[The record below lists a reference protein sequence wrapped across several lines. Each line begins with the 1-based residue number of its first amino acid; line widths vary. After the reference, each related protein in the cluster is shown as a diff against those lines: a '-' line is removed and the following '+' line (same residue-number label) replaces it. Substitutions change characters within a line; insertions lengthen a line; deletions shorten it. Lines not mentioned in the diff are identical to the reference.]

1 MVIQYYNSF
10 MQYFAID
17 FFKIYIH
24 RITENIV
31 ISVFFYVKITNNGC
45 YISKKQKTHP
55 KCIGCE
61 MNADIKIFLLA
72 ALGIYYL
79 KRSATD

>member
-1 MVIQYYNSF
+1 MVIQFY
-10 MQYFAID
+10 AIFCNR

-24 RITENIV
+24 RITEKFV